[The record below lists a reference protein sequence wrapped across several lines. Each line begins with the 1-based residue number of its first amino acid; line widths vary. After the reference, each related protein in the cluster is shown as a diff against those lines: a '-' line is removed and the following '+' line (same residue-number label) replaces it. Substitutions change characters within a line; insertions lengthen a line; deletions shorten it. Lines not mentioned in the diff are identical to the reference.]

1 MTDTKTTTRQVN
13 VTSKTSVTVLFAGD
27 SGDGMQLTG
36 TQFANTVAVYGSD
49 LNTFPNF
56 PSEIRA
62 PAGTI
67 SGVSGFQMQF
77 GSTAVYTPGAK
88 FDVLIA
94 MNAAALKSN
103 IDKLHHGGIII
114 TDTDGFDA
122 KNLKLSGYG
131 EGNSP
136 LEDGSLQDYT
146 LFEIP
151 VVSLTRAALA
161 DTGLSVKNIDRCK
174 NMFIL
179 GILYWLYS
187 LPIDTTVKTLQT
199 KFKNKADIAEAN
211 IKAVQAGYNFG
222 DETDMF
228 AQFGRFEVGP
238 AAMKKGTYRR
248 VTGNEA
254 AAIGLAAASKKAG
267 LKLFLGS
274 YPITPATEI
283 LQALANMKKWGVKTF
298 QAEDEIAGVLSSI
311 GASYGGALAATS
323 TSGPGLALKSE
334 ALGLAVIMELPLVV
348 MNVQRGGPSTGLP
361 TKPEQSDLF
370 IAMYGRHGDAPMP
383 VIAAYSPVDCFY
395 AAYEAAKIAVEHM
408 TPVICLTDGYLAF
421 SSEPM
426 LIPSP
431 DSLLE
436 VKPVFA
442 KPRNEGD
449 DPYLPYKRNQLGVRE
464 WAVPGTKGLEHRV
477 GGLEK
482 ANETGNVSHDPL
494 NHQLMTDLRMEKVA
508 RIADCIPLQT
518 IDNGAEKG
526 DLLVLGWGS
535 TYGAI
540 KIAVDRAL
548 KAGHSVAHAH
558 LRYLNPFPKNLGEIL
573 RNYKKVL
580 IPENNCGQLLL
591 MIRDQFLI
599 EPVAFNKVE
608 GLPFNEM
615 EIEAKITD
623 IVKEL

>member
-1 MTDTKTTTRQVN
+1 MTDTTTTTRQVN
-13 VTSKTSVTVLFAGD
+13 VTPKTSVTVLFAGD

-77 GSTAVYTPGAK
+77 GSKSVYTPGAK

-103 IDKLHHGGIII
+103 LSKLHHGGIII
-114 TDTDGFDA
+114 ADSDGFDA

-131 EGNSP
+131 EGNNP

-146 LFEIP
+146 LFSIP
-151 VVSLTRAALA
+151 VVSQTRKALA
-161 DTGLSVKNIDRCK
+161 DTGLSVRNIDRCK

-187 LPIDTTVKTLQT
+187 LPVETTIETLKT

-211 IKAVQAGYNFG
+211 IKAVKAGYNFG
-222 DETDMF
+222 DETNMF

-238 AAMKKGTYRR
+238 AEMKKGTYRR

-267 LKLFLGS
+267 LELFLGS

-283 LQALANMKKWGVKTF
+283 LMTLSNMKKWGVKTF
-298 QAEDEIAGVLSSI
+298 QAEDEIAGVLTSI
-311 GASYGGALAATS
+311 GASYAGSLAATS

-334 ALGLAVIMELPLVV
+334 ALGLAMILEIPLVV
-348 MNVQRGGPSTGLP
+348 VNVQRGGPSTGLP
-361 TKPEQSDLF
+361 TKPEQSDLYISMF
-370 IAMYGRHGDAPMP
+370 GRHGDSP
-383 VIAAYSPVDCFY
+383 VPIIAAYSPVDCFY
-395 AAYEAAKIAVEHM
+395 AAYEAARIAVEYM

-426 LIPSP
+426 LIPSG
-431 DSLLE
+431 DSLA
-436 VKPVFA
+436 KITPVFA
-442 KPRNEGD
+442 KERKAD
-449 DPYLPYKRNQLGVRE
+449 DPEYLPYKRDGRGARE
-464 WAVPGTKGLEHRV
+464 WAVPGTKGLEHRI

-482 ANETGNVSHDPL
+482 WDQTGHVSHDPA
-494 NHQLMTDLRMEKVA
+494 NHALMTKLRAEKVE
-508 RIADCIPLQT
+508 RVVDIVPDQT
-518 IDNGAEKG
+518 IDNGAESG

-540 KIAVDRAL
+540 KIAVERAIE
-548 KAGHSVAHAH
+548 AGHKVAHAH
-558 LRYLNPFPKNLGEIL
+558 LRYLNPFPKNLGDL
-573 RNYKKVL
+573 LGRYKKVL
-580 IPENNCGQLLL
+580 IPENNNGQLVHI
-591 MIRDQFLI
+591 IRDRFMM
-599 EPVAFNKVE
+599 EPVSFTKVE